1 MSEINQFIKA
11 MSDGIRAFSKGM
23 EILANQLDE
32 YATETRYEKA
42 AVARPDVPAD
52 NEPKNEKP
60 AETRETVSKKP
71 RGEAKTKAKPKRA
84 LRPDSDIGKVYQA
97 ISDSDGGINV
107 ETLTEATGF
116 KRQKIYG
123 IVNRLKNQ
131 DRIQKVKQGV
141 YESV

>member
-1 MSEINQFIKA
+1 MSEIDQFIKA

-32 YATETRYEKA
+32 YAVNTRAEKA
-42 AVARPDVPAD
+42 AIICPDVPAD
-52 NEPKNEKP
+52 DEPKDEKP
-60 AETRETVSKKP
+60 EKKRETVSKKTK
-71 RGEAKTKAKPKRA
+71 GEAKTKAKPKRA

-97 ISDSDGGINV
+97 ISESDGGINV

-116 KRQKIYG
+116 DRKKIYG

-141 YESV
+141 YMAS